1 VRQRVRCREKKKK
14 KTTTARLHHLGHGY
28 ANSTCEGAIPITLKM
43 CLQRLC
49 GNLLTFF
56 FFVKKGK
63 EITRYTN
70 TDAHMKKK
78 ERKHMHI
85 FFFKCHSE
93 GELSPFRTHVL
104 VKQQSRTLKRDCE
117 NVKQN
122 NSKKKK
128 TYRYLSQ

>member
-1 VRQRVRCREKKKK
+1 
-14 KTTTARLHHLGHGY
+14 
-28 ANSTCEGAIPITLKM
+28 
-43 CLQRLC
+43 
-49 GNLLTFF
+49 
-56 FFVKKGK
+56 
-63 EITRYTN
+63 
-70 TDAHMKKK
+70 MKKK

-128 TYRYLSQ
+128 NVPLPVAVNFTFPEQHRTRENIAYRYPQEKKKNSKQELE